1 MRLLCPLKDARST
14 RSIAF
19 MIAGIAVLP
28 RLSGAWHSRRGVCTS
43 TRTGYR
49 KPLPFVLKGQALKRN
64 YTPIK
69 PNRAFTISSG
79 IMDLD
84 CVRAVTDLISKSL
97 NYIISRSLI
106 FCNRVQVM
114 VFLALK
120 SAVLMEASPK
130 SEKAKVGNE
139 SAMRSFRI

>member
-1 MRLLCPLKDARST
+1 
-14 RSIAF
+14 
-19 MIAGIAVLP
+19 
-28 RLSGAWHSRRGVCTS
+28 
-43 TRTGYR
+43 
-49 KPLPFVLKGQALKRN
+49 
-64 YTPIK
+64 
-69 PNRAFTISSG
+69 
-79 IMDLD
+79 
-84 CVRAVTDLISKSL
+84 VRAVTDLISKSL